1 MKDDDRVGAFR
12 PKRLPKEVVDVPIEG
27 HWRALPPEEAEEF
40 RRRNLAQYRRFRPFS
55 KTMRRR
61 FLSCTIGS
69 AVGFA
74 AVGWLFVQ
82 ATAAVAL
89 AFLGVGLVVGV
100 VVTWWRPADFKAGGF
115 YALAAFVAVVLGI
128 GASLVALFKGILAA
142 LLFSCI
148 GIALGRVQEGRNL
161 DQED

>member
-1 MKDDDRVGAFR
+1 MKDPGAFR
-12 PKRLPKEVVDVPIEG
+12 PKRLPKEAVDVPIEG
-27 HWRALPPEEAEEF
+27 GWRSLPPEDAEEF
-40 RRRNLAQYRRFRPFS
+40 RRRNLAQYRRFRPFG

-61 FLSCTIGS
+61 FLTCTIGS
-69 AVGFA
+69 ALSFA
-74 AVGWLFVQ
+74 LGGWLLVQ

-100 VVTWWRPADFKAGGF
+100 IVTWWRPADFQAGGL
-115 YALAAFVAVVLGI
+115 YAIAALLAVVLGI
-128 GASLVALFKGILAA
+128 GGSLAALLKGILAA
-142 LLFSCI
+142 LLFGCI